1 MMYHLFDFVKG
12 GIMSDIALDTKQPII
27 DMQSVA
33 VGYDGEDILSDIRLS
48 LQPGS
53 FTFVT
58 GKSGSGKTTL
68 LSMLYLM
75 KKPSK
80 GILNVFGNNINFT
93 NRHNLALLR
102 QRIGVV
108 FQDFRLLEHL
118 SVYDNI
124 ALPLR
129 IRGMNEKEVNR
140 RVIELLKWIEM
151 HRNIYKQCDTLSGGE
166 KQRVAI
172 ARAVINRPDIL
183 FADEPTGSVDAEIA
197 EKLMRLFVELNKVG
211 TTVVIATHN
220 EQLTSEYNF
229 QRIELLNGTAK
240 LYPALKRI

>member
-1 MMYHLFDFVKG
+1 MAEAIK
-12 GIMSDIALDTKQPII
+12 PII
-27 DMQSVA
+27 ELQNIS
-33 VGYDGEDILSDIRLS
+33 VGYDNEDVLKDVRLS

-68 LSMLYLM
+68 LNMLYLN

-80 GILNVFGNNINFT
+80 GILSIFGHNINFT
-93 NRHNLALLR
+93 NRDNLSMLR

-129 IRGMNEKEVNR
+129 VRGMNEREIYK
-140 RVIELLKWIEM
+140 RVVELLKWIEL
-151 HRNIYKQCDTLSGGE
+151 HKSIYKTCSSLSGGE

-172 ARAVINRPDIL
+172 ARAVIGRPDIL
-183 FADEPTGSVDAEIA
+183 FADEPTGSVDFEIA
-197 EKLMRLFVELNKVG
+197 EKLMRLFIELNKVG
-211 TTVVIATHN
+211 TTVIIATHN
-220 EQLTSEYNF
+220 EYLTLTYNY
-229 QRIELLNGTAK
+229 QRVDLSNGTAK
-240 LYPALKRI
+240 LYPALKRV